1 MLILETLSYLVKDR
15 KNVGCDGRYAKYF
28 LEFKNNWLRF
38 QAVDTDWLRVR
49 DGQSFVIAYDIE
61 DELVFVLMGLLLPG
75 VCTFAVV
82 GDV

>member
-1 MLILETLSYLVKDR
+1 M
-15 KNVGCDGRYAKYF
+15 
-28 LEFKNNWLRF
+28 
-38 QAVDTDWLRVR
+38 DTDWLRVI
-49 DGQSFVIAYDIE
+49 DCQSFVIAYDIE